1 MDRDELTARQCY
13 FLLFLFLLGN
23 LVTAAGVK
31 GTQAGWLLFLL
42 LGVVLLPVY
51 ALFHKAS
58 EGRPAG
64 EIFVNALGNVPG
76 MILTALYCILAV
88 LMAGDAMRLFADFIV
103 INDLNDAGAWGNTAL
118 LTLAILLMLLCSL
131 RSLGK
136 AAWAVQPLAVFLL
149 LLSVVVTV
157 KKADFHRLL
166 PLFSESPKLL
176 LRSAVSSFAAMIAAS
191 YFPVAALGTGGS
203 KTKRLATYVA
213 GTSACVLLALLS
225 LRDASVLGSPAV
237 ELFRF
242 PMFAAAA
249 TTRHSQILISSVF
262 VLVQPFRAALCL
274 RYTQA
279 CLEYWLPR
287 LKYWYPPVLLSFAV
301 LSGSLSWSSEQVR
314 WRTAGEIAVSVL
326 LLAGPLAVVIVQ
338 RIKAKRSQV

>member
-1 MDRDELTARQCY
+1 MGRDELTARQCY

-23 LVTAAGVK
+23 LVTAAGAK

-42 LGVVLLPVY
+42 LGLVLLPVY
-51 ALFHKAS
+51 ILFHKA
-58 EGRPAG
+58 AG
-64 EIFVNALGNVPG
+64 ERPTGAIFTETLGNFTG
-76 MILTALYCILAV
+76 RILTALYCILAV

-118 LTLAILLMLLCSL
+118 LTLSVLLMLLCSL

-136 AAWAVQPLAVFLL
+136 AAWAVQPLSVFLL

-157 KKADFHRLL
+157 KKAEFHRLL
-166 PLFSESPKLL
+166 PLFSESPQLL
-176 LRSAVSSFAAMIAAS
+176 ARSAVSSFATMIAAS
-191 YFPVAALGTGGS
+191 FFPIAALGTGDS
-203 KTKRLATYVA
+203 KAKRRAVYAA
-213 GTSACVLLALLS
+213 GVSACVLLAVLS
-225 LRDASVLGSPAV
+225 LRDAAVLGYPAI
-237 ELFRF
+237 EMFRF

-274 RYTQA
+274 RYAQA
-279 CLEYWLPR
+279 CLKYWLPR
-287 LKYWYPPVLLSFAV
+287 FGRWYPPILLSLAV

-326 LLAGPLAVVIVQ
+326 LLAGPLAVVIIQ
-338 RIKAKRSQV
+338 RIKTKRSQV

>member
-31 GTQAGWLLFLL
+31 GTQTGWLLFLL
-42 LGVVLLPVY
+42 LGLVLLPVY
-51 ALFHKAS
+51 ALFHKAV
-58 EGRPAG
+58 GDRPAG
-64 EIFVNALGNVPG
+64 EIFVKNLGKVPG
-76 MILTALYCILAV
+76 MALTALYCILAV

-118 LTLAILLMLLCSL
+118 LTLAVLLMLLCSL

-136 AAWAVQPLAVFLL
+136 AAWAVQPLSVFLL
-149 LLSVVVTV
+149 LLSVAVTV
-157 KKADFHRLL
+157 KKAEFHRLL
-166 PLFSESPKLL
+166 PLFSESPQLL
-176 LRSAVSSFAAMIAAS
+176 ARSTVSSFATMITAS
-191 YFPVAALGTGGS
+191 YFPIVTLKTSCS
-203 KTKRLATYVA
+203 KAKQLATYAA
-213 GTSACVLLALLS
+213 GVSACALLALLS
-225 LRDASVLGSPAV
+225 LRDAAVLGYPAI
-237 ELFRF
+237 EMFRF

-274 RYTQA
+274 RYAQT
-279 CLEYWLPR
+279 CLECWLPR
-287 LKYWYPPVLLSFAV
+287 FGRWYPPILLSLAV

-314 WRTAGEIAVSVL
+314 WRTPGEIGVSLL

-338 RIKAKRSQV
+338 QIKIKRSQV